1 MEGGNH
7 AAGAL
12 NALLVGATEL
22 TLVHERLDDLRDA
35 LPDIA
40 EGVGP
45 GWEMALDKLAALAEK
60 AL

>member
-1 MEGGNH
+1 LTVTLRE
-7 AAGAL
+7 APD
-12 NALLVGATEL
+12 GATEL
-22 TLVHERLDDLRDA
+22 TLVHERLDDLREA

-45 GWEMALDKLAALAEK
+45 GWEMALDMLAALAEE